1 VLASALR
8 AKVFLELMGVLNEVL
23 AVEWK
28 ASIATMCAIG
38 PPRFQLVSIAFL
50 HAARLNWRS
59 R

>member
-8 AKVFLELMGVLNEVL
+8 AKSFLELMGVLNEVL

-28 ASIATMCAIG
+28 ASIATMFAIG
-38 PPRFQLVSIAFL
+38 PPRFQLVSTAFL
-50 HAARLNWRS
+50 RATRLNWRS